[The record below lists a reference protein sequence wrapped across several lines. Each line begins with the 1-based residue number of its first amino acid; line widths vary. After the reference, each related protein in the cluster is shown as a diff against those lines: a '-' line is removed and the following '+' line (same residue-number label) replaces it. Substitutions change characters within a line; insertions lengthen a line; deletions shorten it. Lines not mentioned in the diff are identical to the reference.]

1 MLAPETRAALIDVA
15 RAFDLDP
22 AALAAV
28 ASIESNLVA
37 HAMIDG
43 RAEPLI
49 RFEGHY
55 FDRRLS
61 GAAQAEAR
69 AAGLA
74 SPTAGAIRNPPS
86 QAARW
91 SMLARARAIDAR
103 AADESTS
110 WGMGQVMGA
119 HWAWLGFGSVQA
131 LVAEARSGAQGQLRL
146 MARYIEKAGLAAA
159 LARRDWPAFARGYN
173 GPGFARNAY
182 DVKLASAHARFARLN
197 WASDE
202 PALRR
207 GDRGERVAALQARLA
222 VHGLA
227 LEMDGRFGPATE
239 RAVRMFQ
246 FRRNLPP
253 TGIADAATKA
263 ALAAAP
269 SLLGRLLEKLL
280 SILPRG

>member
-119 HWAWLGFGSVQA
+119 YWAWLGFGSVQA

-202 PALRR
+202 PAGPSRR
-207 GDRGERVAALQARLA
+207 AWFGARN
-222 VHGLA
+222 
-227 LEMDGRFGPATE
+227 GRPVRPRH
-239 RAVRMFQ
+239 RAGGAHVPV
-246 FRRNLPP
+246 PP
-253 TGIADAATKA
+253 Q
-263 ALAAAP
+263 LAADGHRRRRHEGRAGRGPEPARTLAREAAVDPSARVTFAAP
-269 SLLGRLLEKLL
+269 LC
-280 SILPRG
+280 